1 MDIARVFHSCYE
13 RRAAHCRRF
22 MGERLGRLCVESKR
36 RPLLAIQ
43 VIINSSGELTKDL
56 NLQQTMAL
64 K

>member
-1 MDIARVFHSCYE
+1 
-13 RRAAHCRRF
+13 